1 MLAPLATPQKR
12 PRDDQTDLWGR
23 FSFLGHGSGRWSAQK
38 DTSVV
43 PISTGFGVWHTHRIS
58 LSLVAQ
64 GGTLSV
70 PPRGPK
76 TSFRV
81 LTRVAKPRSCSE
93 NYHDMHTLQTSSAG
107 LWPWRARKSVIK
119 LLTFGGQSGSRC
131 ALESARAASFGAQNY
146 CCCCH
151 MLSNWAATCRGTP
164 GWRTYQRGTPR
175 TCRYFLANKN
185 TRQWRK
191 IELPKSL
198 IIRLTLVVILL
209 SEEAANSR
217 RERKWPLTDR
227 CVTLTV
233 FCEGIWRLWAILLQS
248 CGEMLARKD
257 QVQRRCRALEIINF
271 KA

>member
-1 MLAPLATPQKR
+1 MTRLIYEVDSPFSDTVLEDEVRKRTPRLFRFRRDSGCDTPLE
-12 PRDDQTDLWGR
+12 
-23 FSFLGHGSGRWSAQK
+23 
-38 DTSVV
+38 
-43 PISTGFGVWHTHRIS
+43 S

-76 TSFRV
+76 TSFRAH
-81 LTRVAKPRSCSE
+81 TRVAKPRSCSE

-119 LLTFGGQSGSRC
+119 LPTFGGQSGSRC

-227 CVTLTV
+227 CVTLTAFLRRDLTFMGHFV
-233 FCEGIWRLWAILLQS
+233 TKLWGDV
-248 CGEMLARKD
+248 GEKRPSAAQMSSLGDNK
-257 QVQRRCRALEIINF
+257 F
-271 KA
+271 